1 MAPRVIVYLEKVR
14 VVYDDLVVL
23 EEVDLSVYE
32 NDFLGIIGP
41 NGGGKTTLLRLILG
55 LVHPSRGKVKVF
67 GTTPDKARG
76 FVGYV
81 PQHSR
86 FDFDFPASVQEVVLM
101 GRYRHSGL
109 LKRYNRTDREIT
121 ADALKKVGMSDLNH
135 RQIGRLSK
143 GQQQRVLLARALV
156 SEPELLIL
164 DEPTA
169 SVDAPM
175 QTGLYE
181 LLAELKEKM
190 TIILVS
196 HDISAVSVHVD
207 KVACL
212 NRRLFYHNS
221 KEITAEELMKTY
233 QCPVEMIAHGVP
245 HRVLREHED
254 QP

>member
-1 MAPRVIVYLEKVR
+1 MDSQGIVKLENVWAA
-14 VVYDDLVVL
+14 YDGLIVL
-23 EEVDLSVYE
+23 DNVNLSVCR

-41 NGGGKTTLLRLILG
+41 NGGGKTTLLKLVLG
-55 LVHPSRGKVKVF
+55 LVHPSRGEVKVF
-67 GTTPDKARG
+67 GITPEKARR

-86 FDFDFPASVQEVVLM
+86 FDFDFPVSVEEVVLM
-101 GRYRHSGL
+101 GRYRHSGFL
-109 LKRYNRTDREIT
+109 RRYDSTDREIT
-121 ADALKKVGMSDLNH
+121 EAVLTKVGMSHLGN

-143 GQQQRVLLARALV
+143 GQQQRVLLARALA

-175 QTGLYE
+175 QTGLYD
-181 LLAELKEKM
+181 LLGELKKKM

-196 HDISAVSVHVD
+196 HDISAVSIHVD
-207 KVACL
+207 KIACL

-221 KEITAEELMKTY
+221 KEITAEELMETY

-245 HRVLREHED
+245 HRVLRKHED
-254 QP
+254 RQ

>member
-1 MAPRVIVYLEKVR
+1 MESEQIVKLNEVC
-14 VVYDDLVVL
+14 VTYDDLVVL
-23 EEVDLSVYE
+23 EGVNLSVHQ
-32 NDFLGIIGP
+32 NDFLGIMGP
-41 NGGGKTTLLRLILG
+41 NGGGKTTLLKLILG
-55 LVHPSRGKVKVF
+55 LVHPRTGEVKVF
-67 GTTPDKARG
+67 GTAPEKARK

-86 FDFDFPASVQEVVLM
+86 FDFDFPVSVEEVVLM

-109 LKRYNRTDREIT
+109 FKRYDGTDREIT
-121 ADALKKVGMSDLNH
+121 QGALKTVGMWELGR
-135 RQIGRLSK
+135 RQIGKLSR

-156 SEPELLIL
+156 SEPQLLIL

-169 SVDAPM
+169 SVDARM
-175 QTGLYE
+175 QTGFYE
-181 LLAELKEKM
+181 LLGELKHKM

-196 HDISAVSVHVD
+196 HDVGAVSVHVD
-207 KVACL
+207 KIACL

-245 HRVLREHED
+245 HRVLKKHEGND
-254 QP
+254 

>member
-1 MAPRVIVYLEKVR
+1 MASRVIVSLEKIR
-14 VVYDDLVVL
+14 VDYDGLVVL
-23 EEVDLSVYE
+23 EDVDLSVYE

-55 LVHPSRGKVKVF
+55 LVHPSGGEVKVF
-67 GTTPDKARG
+67 DTTPEKSRE
-76 FVGYV
+76 FMGYV

-86 FDFDFPASVQEVVLM
+86 FDFDFPASIQEVVLM

-109 LKRYNRTDREIT
+109 LKRYDRTDREIT
-121 ADALKKVGMSDLNH
+121 ADALEKVGMLDLKY
-135 RQIGRLSK
+135 RQIGKLSK

-156 SEPELLIL
+156 SEPKLLIL

-169 SVDAPM
+169 SVDTTM

-212 NRRLFYHNS
+212 NRRLYYHDS
-221 KEITAEELMKTY
+221 KEITAEELRKTY

-245 HRVLREHED
+245 HRVLRKHED
-254 QP
+254 ES